1 MSSSVKTDVC
11 DKPNSGPR
19 QEDYCVRSD
28 KTMSE
33 HQTPVASLGLGTGE
47 TQSSAKPKQQC

>member
-1 MSSSVKTDVC
+1 MSSSVKTGVC

-28 KTMSE
+28 MKQYE
-33 HQTPVASLGLGTGE
+33 HQKPTSKIIGNGG
-47 TQSSAKPKQQC
+47 TQSDAKPSQF